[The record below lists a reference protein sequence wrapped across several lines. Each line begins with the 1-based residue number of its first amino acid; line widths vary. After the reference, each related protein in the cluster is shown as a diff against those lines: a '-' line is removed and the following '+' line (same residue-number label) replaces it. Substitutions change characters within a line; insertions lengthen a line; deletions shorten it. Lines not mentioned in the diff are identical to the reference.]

1 MQRRPGGRQPE
12 HAPGPPSAT
21 KRGALAQV
29 CLGFSVAA
37 LAALEPLVASGGA
50 GVLPAALVGPLVF
63 LPAALAYGQLAR
75 QNPQA
80 WSSFQLGRAG
90 GREGLE
96 FFIGWFLLAAT
107 LLLAALVA
115 QVGAAH
121 LLDVFSAPPS
131 PSQPLL
137 AVSLL
142 GAAALWI
149 LWEEPA
155 QPLRTRLWTGA
166 CAGVFVCLVLL
177 VPYGDFRRLQDVP
190 WGTFSAWSRLLP
202 YLAVGAVGMEV
213 GLSLRRPRAT
223 STPLGG
229 HLIPWGAGASLAL
242 AATAVL
248 GLVQGGA
255 PTPLSQAAGAA
266 WGRTGQVV
274 VALWV
279 GGTLFLAL
287 AALLDCAWG
296 QARALAEEGF
306 LPRVLAVPLGPGG
319 KPGALL
325 FPLAGA
331 VAAGTA
337 LPAGLDL
344 SLAAVASLGVLGLAS
359 WVATG
364 QPRRAPEG
372 KGVLPFHPLVPTT
385 GAAVAFFLLWSL
397 PAASILGGAAWAGAG
412 ILFYMGYAHRAHM
425 AAMEGVTVFRGRR
438 ARRLSTG
445 LRILVPL
452 APGEER
458 GTAFSLALALARQ
471 WKGEVLPLRILTP
484 EEEDAEADRETFQKV
499 ARERSILFE
508 WAVDEEVEV
517 PVRPITRVS
526 ASVAEGILQTARAE
540 RCQLIVLGWKAELP
554 EVRGRVV
561 EQVVRHAP
569 CDVVVVEGSG
579 KGPLRRILVPTAG
592 GPNAPVAAHVGLTL
606 AADQGGEVTAL
617 YVCRAGATPAEMALA
632 RERIA
637 QTLAGLPH
645 QDLAR
650 PKLLCT
656 DEGVLEA
663 ILAEAIHNHDIILV
677 GASEDSPLETH
688 LFGNLPEELARR
700 YDGPVVIVKRYP
712 GALAQALNR
721 AWYRVYRLFP
731 TLSGAEQ
738 VEVYRALR
746 LGARPNVNYFVL
758 IALSSIIA
766 TLGLLQNSAA
776 VIIGA
781 MLVAPLMTPILALS
795 LGVVLGEVGILRSA
809 AESALKGVAAAVALS
824 AFLDLLVPNADPGTE
839 ILARAQPSMLDLV
852 IALASGAAGAYAIA
866 RKEVAAALPGVAIA
880 AALMPPLCTVGIGLA
895 SGWGAVAG
903 GALLLFLT
911 NLVAI
916 NLAGSAVFLL
926 LGFRPRLGEHH
937 RRLWFRRGLATSV
950 LLLLLIAGILSAL
963 LAQSVRSARQEAL
976 IRQTLA
982 AELAAWGDARLAG
995 LTWEADGQGVQV
1007 EGRVRGAQGATEADV
1022 AALAQA
1028 LSLRLGR
1035 PVTLH
1040 LVLEPVLQATSP

>member
-12 HAPGPPSAT
+12 QAPGPPSAT
-21 KRGALAQV
+21 EGGVLIQV
-29 CLGFSVAA
+29 CLGFSVAG
-37 LAALEPLVASGGA
+37 LAALGPLVASGGA
-50 GVLPAALVGPLVF
+50 GVLPAALAGPLIF
-63 LPAALAYGQLAR
+63 LPAALAYGQLVR
-75 QNPQA
+75 QSPQA
-80 WSSFQLGRAG
+80 RSSFQLGQAG

-96 FFIGWFLLAAT
+96 FFIGWSLLAAT

-115 QVGAAH
+115 QVGAVY
-121 LLDVFSAPPS
+121 LLDAFSASPS

-142 GAAALWI
+142 GAAALWV
-149 LWEEPA
+149 LLEGPV
-155 QPLRTRLWTGA
+155 QPLRTRLWAGA
-166 CAGVFVCLVLL
+166 CAGLCACLVLL
-177 VPYGDFRRLQDVP
+177 APYGDFRRLRDVP

-202 YLAVGAVGMEV
+202 YLAVSAVGMEA

-223 STPLGG
+223 SAPLGS
-229 HLIPWGAGASLAL
+229 HLIPWGAGASLAF
-242 AATAVL
+242 AAAAVL
-248 GLVQGGA
+248 GLAQGGA
-255 PTPLSQAAGAA
+255 PNPLSQAAGAA

-306 LPRVLAVPLGPGG
+306 LPRVLTVPLGPGG

-344 SLAAVASLGVLGLAS
+344 SLAAVASLGVLGLVS
-359 WVATG
+359 WVAAG

-372 KGVLPFHPLVPTT
+372 KGVLPFHPLVPAT
-385 GAAVAFFLLWSL
+385 GAAVVFFLLWSL

-412 ILFYMGYAHRAHM
+412 ILFYVGYAHRAHM

-438 ARRLSTG
+438 FRRLATG

-458 GTAFSLALALARQ
+458 GTAFSLALALARR

-484 EEEDAEADRETFQKV
+484 EEDAEADRETFQKV
-499 ARERSILFE
+499 ARERSMLFE

-517 PVRPITRVS
+517 PVQPITRVS
-526 ASVAEGILQTARAE
+526 ADVAEGILQTARAE
-540 RCQLIVLGWKAELP
+540 RCQLIVLGWKAGLP

-561 EQVVRHAP
+561 EKVVRHAP

-579 KGPLRRILVPTAG
+579 KGPFRRILVPTAG

-606 AADQGGEVTAL
+606 AADQEGEVTAL

-677 GASEDSPLETH
+677 GASEDSPLETL

-712 GALAQALNR
+712 GALAQALNQ

-731 TLSGAEQ
+731 TLTGAEQ

-746 LGARPNVNYFVL
+746 LGAHPNVNYFVL

-766 TLGLLQNSAA
+766 TLGLVQNSVA

-852 IALASGAAGAYAIA
+852 IALASGAAGAYAVA

-926 LGFRPRLGEHH
+926 LGFRPRLGERH

-963 LAQSVRSARQEAL
+963 LAQSVRTARQEAL

-982 AELAAWGDARLAG
+982 AELAAWGDVRLVG

-1007 EGRVRGAQGATEADV
+1007 EGRVQGAQEVAEVDV